1 MVTEAPPAQKAR
13 ASVVLARDKVRMN
26 DQNISL
32 PAGTRLE
39 EYVIKEVLGGGGF
52 SIVYLASDGAGEQ
65 VVLKEYMPRKLAYR
79 GEDGHT
85 IHTKDEKSAEQ
96 FAHGRRLF
104 FQEANT
110 LAGLKHENIVNV
122 TNFFRANGTVY
133 MVMEYQKGVN
143 LQGYIKRHK
152 GGLSEAFL
160 YHVFLPLLDGL
171 KMIHAKGLLHLDL
184 KPGNIHLRPGG
195 DPLLLDFG
203 AVHEMQQTRQYQP
216 GQVLTL
222 GFCPIEQS
230 MVGGYVGPWTDIYA
244 IGATMR
250 ACIEGTAP
258 PPAEERRME
267 DTMKPAVE
275 AFRKGYSE
283 RILKAIDWAMEVDP
297 MYRPQSIDQLLEA
310 MGQYEGPGYQEGA
323 DEGDSM
329 LGRLA
334 SSLSWLKGKGS

>member
-1 MVTEAPPAQKAR
+1 
-13 ASVVLARDKVRMN
+13 MN
-26 DQNISL
+26 DQIISL
-32 PAGTRLE
+32 APGTQLE
-39 EYVIKEVLGGGGF
+39 EFVIEDKLGGGGF
-52 SIVYLASDGAGEQ
+52 SIVYLARSSDKEHPL

-85 IHTKDEKSAEQ
+85 IHTRDEKAAEQ

-104 FQEANT
+104 FQEAST
-110 LAGLKHENIVNV
+110 LGGLKHPNIVNV
-122 TNFFRANGTVY
+122 INFFRANSTVY

-143 LQGYIKRHK
+143 LQEYIKRHK
-152 GGLSEAFL
+152 AGLSEAFL

-171 KMIHAKGLLHLDL
+171 KQIHSKGLLHLDI
-184 KPGNIHLRPGG
+184 KPGNIHLRSGG
-195 DPLLLDFG
+195 NPLLLDFG
-203 AVHEMQQTRQYQP
+203 AVHEMQQSRQYQP

-250 ACIEGTAP
+250 ACIEGMAP
-258 PPAEERRME
+258 PPAEERRMK

-275 AFRKGYSE
+275 AFKKGYSQK
-283 RILKAIDWAMEVDP
+283 LLAAIDWAMEVDP
-297 MYRPQSIDQLLEA
+297 MYRPQSVDELLEA
-310 MGQYEGPGYQEGA
+310 LGDGGKLGPGYKAE
-323 DEGDSM
+323 ESSV

-334 SSLSWLKGKGS
+334 SSLSWFKGGGE

>member
-1 MVTEAPPAQKAR
+1 
-13 ASVVLARDKVRMN
+13 MN
-26 DQNISL
+26 DQIISL
-32 PAGTRLE
+32 APGTQLE
-39 EYVIKEVLGGGGF
+39 EFVIEDKLGGGGF
-52 SIVYLASDGAGEQ
+52 SIVYLARSSDKEHPL

-85 IHTKDEKSAEQ
+85 IHTRDEKAAEQ

-104 FQEANT
+104 FQEAST
-110 LAGLKHENIVNV
+110 LGDLKHPNIVNV
-122 TNFFRANGTVY
+122 INFFRANSTVY

-143 LQGYIKRHK
+143 LQEYIKRHK
-152 GGLSEAFL
+152 AGLSEAFL

-171 KMIHAKGLLHLDL
+171 KQIHSKGLLHLDI
-184 KPGNIHLRPGG
+184 KPGNIHLRSGG
-195 DPLLLDFG
+195 NPLLLDFG
-203 AVHEMQQTRQYQP
+203 AVHEMQQSRQYQP

-250 ACIEGTAP
+250 ACIEGMAP
-258 PPAEERRME
+258 PPAEERRMK

-275 AFRKGYSE
+275 AFKKGYSQK
-283 RILKAIDWAMEVDP
+283 LLAAIDWAMEVDP
-297 MYRPQSIDQLLEA
+297 MYRPQSVDELLEA
-310 MGQYEGPGYQEGA
+310 LGDGGKLGPGYKAE
-323 DEGDSM
+323 ESSV

-334 SSLSWLKGKGS
+334 SSLSWFKGGGE